1 MCPTL
6 SFLCVRP
13 LRPSRE
19 QTAYIWTHFTPPAWP
34 IFWLPLFFL
43 PTSVEVF
50 SLSRPTGSRV
60 TIPSQSLFY
69 GNRIQY
75 TSQLYYKNVWFS
87 SFLKLSFYHLWPCCL
102 RYINSNL
109 EKKKILCSYAAR
121 RHIDWNRQCFTALR
135 LIFVS
140 WLFFG
145 TEFSMRLARTR
156 LNHTTMLWGAVRIY
170 HSSSFSSLYK
180 RVDVTQQLVAKVF
193 LIWMRCR
200 NHLLDFFQLFIV
212 LKSFDKIYLVQ

>member
-1 MCPTL
+1 MFKLTYWVPSSNIHNQILHRLLYTVLKILTLPTFTIYLHKHSSMSSRVGLNSKPSSDRMCPTL

-19 QTAYIWTHFTPPAWP
+19 QTAYIWTQFTPPAWP
-34 IFWLPLFFL
+34 IFCLPLFFL

-50 SLSRPTGSRV
+50 SLSRPTGSWV

-109 EKKKILCSYAAR
+109 EKK
-121 RHIDWNRQCFTALR
+121 
-135 LIFVS
+135 
-140 WLFFG
+140 
-145 TEFSMRLARTR
+145 
-156 LNHTTMLWGAVRIY
+156 
-170 HSSSFSSLYK
+170 
-180 RVDVTQQLVAKVF
+180 
-193 LIWMRCR
+193 
-200 NHLLDFFQLFIV
+200 
-212 LKSFDKIYLVQ
+212 

>member
-50 SLSRPTGSRV
+50 SLSRPTGSRL

-109 EKKKILCSYAAR
+109 EKKINPLQLCSTQAHRLKLSVFHGFKADFCKLTVFWDWIQYATGQNQTQS
-121 RHIDWNRQCFTALR
+121 HYYALR
-135 LIFVS
+135 SSKNLPQLIFQFTLQEGGCNAAACCQS
-140 WLFFG
+140 L
-145 TEFSMRLARTR
+145 SHLD
-156 LNHTTMLWGAVRIY
+156 AVQK
-170 HSSSFSSLYK
+170 SSVGLLPVVHCPK
-180 RVDVTQQLVAKVF
+180 I
-193 LIWMRCR
+193 IW
-200 NHLLDFFQLFIV
+200 
-212 LKSFDKIYLVQ
+212 